1 MIRPLPL
8 LQYFFCL
15 SCAALKNSQV
25 KDEAIAFPGAEGFGK
40 YATGG
45 RGGKVVIVTNLND
58 NGEGSLRQAVNTSS
72 PKIVVF
78 AVSGTIH
85 LESPLSIK
93 ANTTLA
99 GHSAPGDGICLADY
113 PVSIS
118 GDNVII
124 RYMRFRMGD
133 RYQDKGKVAGG
144 GHDDALSS
152 SRRKNIIIDHCSIS
166 WSTDEVLSVY
176 SGDSTTIQ
184 WNILSEPLNYSYHF
198 EKGDTDFEEHGY
210 GGIMGGRH
218 LSVYYN
224 LFAHCKSRTPRFDG
238 NRNLGGDTEFVDF
251 RNNVIYNWGANNV
264 YGGEGGN
271 YNIIANY
278 YKPGPS
284 TSKNARHRIANP
296 FKKEDQIPYGK
307 WFIQDN
313 VLSSSEEIS
322 KDNWKG
328 VSIDKGTEA
337 DMETVRQ
344 NQSFPSIAFAHKKA
358 EDAFMMVVRSS
369 GASLKRDTLDQRVIK
384 DVETGTGRIID
395 VQGGFAH
402 GTSYELSKTAWPQL
416 RSETSPADTDK
427 DGMPDAW
434 ENSQKLN
441 PGDPADAS
449 LKTLHKHY
457 TNIEVYLNELLAS
470 SLQVN
475 KI

>member
-1 MIRPLPL
+1 M
-8 LQYFFCL
+8 
-15 SCAALKNSQV
+15 
-25 KDEAIAFPGAEGFGK
+25 
-40 YATGG
+40 
-45 RGGKVVIVTNLND
+45 
-58 NGEGSLRQAVNTSS
+58 
-72 PKIVVF
+72 
-78 AVSGTIH
+78 
-85 LESPLSIK
+85 
-93 ANTTLA
+93 
-99 GHSAPGDGICLADY
+99 
-113 PVSIS
+113 
-118 GDNVII
+118 
-124 RYMRFRMGD
+124 
-133 RYQDKGKVAGG
+133 
-144 GHDDALSS
+144 
-152 SRRKNIIIDHCSIS
+152 
-166 WSTDEVLSVY
+166 W
-176 SGDSTTIQ
+176 
-184 WNILSEPLNYSYHF
+184 
-198 EKGDTDFEEHGY
+198 
-210 GGIMGGRH
+210 
-218 LSVYYN
+218 
-224 LFAHCKSRTPRFDG
+224 
-238 NRNLGGDTEFVDF
+238 
-251 RNNVIYNWGANNV
+251 
-264 YGGEGGN
+264 
-271 YNIIANY
+271 
-278 YKPGPS
+278 
-284 TSKNARHRIANP
+284 NP

-344 NQSFPSIAFAHKKA
+344 NQSCPSIAFAHKKA